1 RRKRQRR
8 VRRRHRVHV
17 VGLADRRLLRVEL
30 APVPRR
36 EAALAVAGQGRR
48 RHVVAAEHRVRPVG
62 EAMQRLQPRQRIGNR
77 IEVVRRIGT
86 RSVVHIVAAGPQC
99 TERRRSDRRRT
110 DRRRRRLALER
121 RRTRGHDAGQRRDH
135 RGAQAG
141 GRALTGRNRR
151 HIVADYTSATNLRP
165 RGARCSM
172 FMLGGGVKKTA
183 LFAGLVLAAAAAA
196 LVLALRAAGKADAP
210 GFFGAGTLLAD
221 VNIVLELL
229 LVGGLTFGMM
239 LAKSGNIAAHRVN
252 QSAWVMVNAALVAL
266 IMIPSIRTFKLA
278 HLSDLGNSGNLIV
291 VVHAAIGAATL

>member
-1 RRKRQRR
+1 
-8 VRRRHRVHV
+8 
-17 VGLADRRLLRVEL
+17 
-30 APVPRR
+30 
-36 EAALAVAGQGRR
+36 
-48 RHVVAAEHRVRPVG
+48 
-62 EAMQRLQPRQRIGNR
+62 M
-77 IEVVRRIGT
+77 
-86 RSVVHIVAAGPQC
+86 
-99 TERRRSDRRRT
+99 
-110 DRRRRRLALER
+110 
-121 RRTRGHDAGQRRDH
+121 
-135 RGAQAG
+135 
-141 GRALTGRNRR
+141 
-151 HIVADYTSATNLRP
+151 
-165 RGARCSM
+165 
-172 FMLGGGVKKTA
+172 KKTA

-291 VVHAAIGAATL
+291 VVHAAIGAATLLAGLWLVLQMNDILPARWHIRGWKTLMRATLAGYWAIALLGIATYRVWYA

>member
-1 RRKRQRR
+1 
-8 VRRRHRVHV
+8 
-17 VGLADRRLLRVEL
+17 
-30 APVPRR
+30 
-36 EAALAVAGQGRR
+36 
-48 RHVVAAEHRVRPVG
+48 
-62 EAMQRLQPRQRIGNR
+62 
-77 IEVVRRIGT
+77 
-86 RSVVHIVAAGPQC
+86 
-99 TERRRSDRRRT
+99 
-110 DRRRRRLALER
+110 
-121 RRTRGHDAGQRRDH
+121 
-135 RGAQAG
+135 
-141 GRALTGRNRR
+141 
-151 HIVADYTSATNLRP
+151 
-165 RGARCSM
+165 M

-221 VNIVLELL
+221 INILLELL

-291 VVHAAIGAATL
+291 VVHAAIGAATLIAGLWLVLQMNDILPARWHIRGWKTLMRATLAGYWAIALLGIATYRVWYA

>member
-1 RRKRQRR
+1 
-8 VRRRHRVHV
+8 
-17 VGLADRRLLRVEL
+17 
-30 APVPRR
+30 
-36 EAALAVAGQGRR
+36 
-48 RHVVAAEHRVRPVG
+48 
-62 EAMQRLQPRQRIGNR
+62 
-77 IEVVRRIGT
+77 
-86 RSVVHIVAAGPQC
+86 
-99 TERRRSDRRRT
+99 
-110 DRRRRRLALER
+110 
-121 RRTRGHDAGQRRDH
+121 
-135 RGAQAG
+135 
-141 GRALTGRNRR
+141 
-151 HIVADYTSATNLRP
+151 
-165 RGARCSM
+165 M

-221 VNIVLELL
+221 INILLELL

-291 VVHAAIGAATL
+291 VVHAAIGAATLLAGLWLVLQMNDILPARWHIRGWKTLMRATLAGYWAIALLGIATYRVWYA

>member
-1 RRKRQRR
+1 
-8 VRRRHRVHV
+8 
-17 VGLADRRLLRVEL
+17 
-30 APVPRR
+30 
-36 EAALAVAGQGRR
+36 
-48 RHVVAAEHRVRPVG
+48 
-62 EAMQRLQPRQRIGNR
+62 
-77 IEVVRRIGT
+77 
-86 RSVVHIVAAGPQC
+86 
-99 TERRRSDRRRT
+99 
-110 DRRRRRLALER
+110 
-121 RRTRGHDAGQRRDH
+121 
-135 RGAQAG
+135 
-141 GRALTGRNRR
+141 
-151 HIVADYTSATNLRP
+151 
-165 RGARCSM
+165 M

-291 VVHAAIGAATL
+291 VVHAAIGAATLLAGLWLVLQMNDILPARWHIRGWKTLMRATLAGYWAIALLGIATYRVWYA

>member
-1 RRKRQRR
+1 
-8 VRRRHRVHV
+8 
-17 VGLADRRLLRVEL
+17 
-30 APVPRR
+30 
-36 EAALAVAGQGRR
+36 
-48 RHVVAAEHRVRPVG
+48 
-62 EAMQRLQPRQRIGNR
+62 M
-77 IEVVRRIGT
+77 
-86 RSVVHIVAAGPQC
+86 
-99 TERRRSDRRRT
+99 
-110 DRRRRRLALER
+110 
-121 RRTRGHDAGQRRDH
+121 
-135 RGAQAG
+135 
-141 GRALTGRNRR
+141 
-151 HIVADYTSATNLRP
+151 
-165 RGARCSM
+165 
-172 FMLGGGVKKTA
+172 KKTA

-291 VVHAAIGAATL
+291 VVHAAIGAATLIAGLWLVLQMNDILPARWHIRGWKTLMRATLAGYWAIALLGIATYRVWYA

>member
-1 RRKRQRR
+1 
-8 VRRRHRVHV
+8 
-17 VGLADRRLLRVEL
+17 
-30 APVPRR
+30 
-36 EAALAVAGQGRR
+36 
-48 RHVVAAEHRVRPVG
+48 
-62 EAMQRLQPRQRIGNR
+62 
-77 IEVVRRIGT
+77 
-86 RSVVHIVAAGPQC
+86 
-99 TERRRSDRRRT
+99 
-110 DRRRRRLALER
+110 
-121 RRTRGHDAGQRRDH
+121 
-135 RGAQAG
+135 
-141 GRALTGRNRR
+141 
-151 HIVADYTSATNLRP
+151 
-165 RGARCSM
+165 M

-221 VNIVLELL
+221 INIVLELL

-291 VVHAAIGAATL
+291 VVHAAIGAATLLAGLWLVLQMNDILPARWHIRGWKTLMRATLAGYWAIALLGIATYRVWYA

>member
-1 RRKRQRR
+1 
-8 VRRRHRVHV
+8 
-17 VGLADRRLLRVEL
+17 
-30 APVPRR
+30 
-36 EAALAVAGQGRR
+36 
-48 RHVVAAEHRVRPVG
+48 
-62 EAMQRLQPRQRIGNR
+62 
-77 IEVVRRIGT
+77 
-86 RSVVHIVAAGPQC
+86 
-99 TERRRSDRRRT
+99 
-110 DRRRRRLALER
+110 
-121 RRTRGHDAGQRRDH
+121 
-135 RGAQAG
+135 
-141 GRALTGRNRR
+141 
-151 HIVADYTSATNLRP
+151 
-165 RGARCSM
+165 M

-252 QSAWVMVNAALVAL
+252 QSAWVMVNAVLVAL

-291 VVHAAIGAATL
+291 VVHAAIGAATLIAGLWLVLQMNDILPARWHIRGWKTLMRATLAGYWAIALLGIATYRVWYA

>member
-1 RRKRQRR
+1 
-8 VRRRHRVHV
+8 
-17 VGLADRRLLRVEL
+17 
-30 APVPRR
+30 
-36 EAALAVAGQGRR
+36 
-48 RHVVAAEHRVRPVG
+48 
-62 EAMQRLQPRQRIGNR
+62 
-77 IEVVRRIGT
+77 
-86 RSVVHIVAAGPQC
+86 
-99 TERRRSDRRRT
+99 
-110 DRRRRRLALER
+110 
-121 RRTRGHDAGQRRDH
+121 
-135 RGAQAG
+135 
-141 GRALTGRNRR
+141 
-151 HIVADYTSATNLRP
+151 
-165 RGARCSM
+165 
-172 FMLGGGVKKTA
+172 VKKTA

-291 VVHAAIGAATL
+291 VVHAAIGAATLIAGLWLVLQMNDILPARWHIRGWKTLMRATLAGYWAIALLGIATYRVWYA

>member
-1 RRKRQRR
+1 
-8 VRRRHRVHV
+8 
-17 VGLADRRLLRVEL
+17 
-30 APVPRR
+30 
-36 EAALAVAGQGRR
+36 
-48 RHVVAAEHRVRPVG
+48 
-62 EAMQRLQPRQRIGNR
+62 
-77 IEVVRRIGT
+77 
-86 RSVVHIVAAGPQC
+86 
-99 TERRRSDRRRT
+99 
-110 DRRRRRLALER
+110 
-121 RRTRGHDAGQRRDH
+121 
-135 RGAQAG
+135 
-141 GRALTGRNRR
+141 
-151 HIVADYTSATNLRP
+151 
-165 RGARCSM
+165 M

-221 VNIVLELL
+221 INIVLELL

-291 VVHAAIGAATL
+291 VVHAAIGAATLIAGLWLVLQMNDILPARWHIRGWKTLMRATLAGYWAIALLGIATYRVWYA